1 MVTNK
6 SFEAWKHMR
15 TRQVMFNYLFFNERA
30 ATLYKVLIREVLQAG
45 SILVDLQGTINQS
58 KKTDDLSI
66 EKIPLWYK
74 IWQSYN
80 VLLIS
85 CSPRLD

>member
-1 MVTNK
+1 
-6 SFEAWKHMR
+6 
-15 TRQVMFNYLFFNERA
+15 MFNYLFFNERA

-66 EKIPLWYK
+66 EKIPL
-74 IWQSYN
+74 
-80 VLLIS
+80 
-85 CSPRLD
+85 